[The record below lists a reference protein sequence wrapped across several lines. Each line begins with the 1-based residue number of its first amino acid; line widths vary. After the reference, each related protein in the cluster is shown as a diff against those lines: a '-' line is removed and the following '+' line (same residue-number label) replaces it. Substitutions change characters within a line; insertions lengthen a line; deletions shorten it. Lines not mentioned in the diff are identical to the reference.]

1 MNDAETFIA
10 FYRARKSFSFVDL
23 FLKKIRAVFIF
34 ILPHFSSLAS
44 SSEDRRRRQS
54 TFSPPPFSAAAV
66 TPELWPRFPPS
77 CPNITQRRR
86 EERKGGKWKWSRRK
100 NLVLLLRPDVQV
112 LTFSDQLEREAKF
125 PTFSFQDVQL
135 EQESFFVLSRLARK
149 KCHVMESKF
158 GESCTRTTPLL
169 QNSIF
174 LFRGW
179 RWEGEWRRRRNTSLR
194 IKGPPPPIHKAQ
206 RRITFDF
213 SGSGHRDKIDERS

>member
-1 MNDAETFIA
+1 MNDARTFIA

-23 FLKKIRAVFIF
+23 FFKKKSRAVFIF

-54 TFSPPPFSAAAV
+54 TISPPPPLFLLLRSLPNFGLV
-66 TPELWPRFPPS
+66 SPPS

-86 EERKGGKWKWSRRK
+86 EERKGGKWKWRRRT

-112 LTFSDQLEREAKF
+112 LTFGDQLEREGKF
-125 PTFSFQDVQL
+125 PTFSFQEVQL

-174 LFRGW
+174 
-179 RWEGEWRRRRNTSLR
+179 
-194 IKGPPPPIHKAQ
+194 
-206 RRITFDF
+206 F
-213 SGSGHRDKIDERS
+213 SGGGGGRESGGGGGILLYALKVPHPRSIKHKEE

>member
-10 FYRARKSFSFVDL
+10 YYRARKSFSFVDL
-23 FLKKIRAVFIF
+23 FLKKISCCFHIH
-34 ILPHFSSLAS
+34 PPSLFLFGLLL
-44 SSEDRRRRQS
+44 RGQ
-54 TFSPPPFSAAAV
+54 TTTTINLFSPSPFFLLLRSLPNFGLV
-66 TPELWPRFPPS
+66 FLPS
-77 CPNITQRRR
+77 CPNITQRGR
-86 EERKGGKWKWSRRK
+86 EERKGGKWKWRRRT

-112 LTFSDQLEREAKF
+112 LTFSGQLEREAKF

-194 IKGPPPPIHKAQ
+194 IKGPPHPRSIKHK
-206 RRITFDF
+206 
-213 SGSGHRDKIDERS
+213 EE